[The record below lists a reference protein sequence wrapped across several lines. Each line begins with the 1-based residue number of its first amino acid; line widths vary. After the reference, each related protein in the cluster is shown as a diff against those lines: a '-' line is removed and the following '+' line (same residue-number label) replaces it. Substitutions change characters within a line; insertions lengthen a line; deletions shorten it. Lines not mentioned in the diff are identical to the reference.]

1 MKKKKKK
8 KKKKSIFHLI
18 FTKKFSNGE
27 IMFITAVVYKL
38 GVLQH
43 FAHLGILGH
52 FWLKNK
58 TGRNF
63 KIHKDLEL

>member
-1 MKKKKKK
+1 
-8 KKKKSIFHLI
+8 
-18 FTKKFSNGE
+18 
-27 IMFITAVVYKL
+27 MFITAVVYKL